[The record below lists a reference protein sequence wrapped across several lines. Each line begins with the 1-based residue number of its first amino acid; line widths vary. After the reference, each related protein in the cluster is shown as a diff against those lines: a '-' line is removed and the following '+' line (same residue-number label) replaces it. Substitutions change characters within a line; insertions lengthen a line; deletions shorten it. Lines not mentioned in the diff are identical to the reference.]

1 MRTAMLKKGETKAKW
16 FVVDASGEIL
26 GRMASRIARII
37 MGKTKVSY
45 TPHVLCGDH
54 VIVLN
59 AAQVNLTGKKL
70 ERKVY
75 IHNTFWPGGL
85 RTRPMKNMMEN
96 RPEEIVRLAV
106 RRMLPKS
113 RLGRQM
119 IRQLHVYA
127 GAEHRHKA
135 QMPEP
140 LKFGTLKKQIN

>member
-1 MRTAMLKKGETKAKW
+1 MRTVMLKKGETKAKW
-16 FVVDASGEIL
+16 FVVDASEEVL

-37 MGKTKVSY
+37 MGKTRVDY

-59 AAQVNLTGKKL
+59 AAKVNISGKKV

-85 RTRPMKNMMEN
+85 RTRPLKTMIVE
-96 RPEEIVRLAV
+96 RPEEVVRLAV

-127 GAEHRHKA
+127 GAEHPHKA

-140 LKFGTLKKQIN
+140 LKFGTLKKKAL